1 MFYLGNAASKLPLGK
16 WKAVIRKTGWPISSK
31 TFRTKRDA
39 EDWARN
45 VEDEMVRGVF
55 INRADSHQLTL
66 KAALDR
72 YLSEITPT
80 KRATTASRELRRAKT
95 LKDRLG
101 KYSLTALTPDVIANY
116 RDDRTKEGQ
125 SASSVRLDLALLS
138 HLYTTAIRE
147 WRLGIVYNPV
157 SLVRKPSPPPGRER
171 RLRPAEEKL
180 LIKACSEHS
189 NPMLGWMVKLALY
202 TGMRQGEIQSLTLDQ
217 VDLKRRVIRLNETK
231 NGSAR
236 TVPLTKQAVKVMRA
250 AVKNPVRP
258 EDTELVFF
266 GEPGR
271 DGQRRGHDFKR
282 GMVYRRA
289 QREDQRVSVSRFA
302 PRGRIATR
310 RSGLERSG
318 SRVDLGAQ
326 VDADAAPLHAP
337 AGRGSRQAARRSR
350 GSLTARSG
358 SRRVRA
364 FAQNRHR
371 WSDFRGPSLSR
382 AESIFCVV
390 WRGV

>member
-1 MFYLGNAASKLPLGK
+1 MATLIKTSAGK
-16 WKAVIRKTGWPISSK
+16 WKSIVRKTGWPITSK

-55 INRADSHQLTL
+55 INRADSHHLTL

-95 LKDRLG
+95 LKERLG
-101 KYSLTALTPDVIANY
+101 KYSLTALTPDVIARY
-116 RDDRTKEGQ
+116 RDARLKEGQ

-157 SLVRKPSPPPGRER
+157 SLVRKPSPPPGRDR

-180 LIKACSEHS
+180 LLKACDQHS
-189 NPMLGWMVKLALY
+189 NPMLGWIVRLALY
-202 TGMRQGEIQSLTLDQ
+202 TGMRQGEIQSLMLDQ
-217 VDLKRRVIRLNETK
+217 VDLKHRVVRLTETK

-236 TVPLTKQAVKVMRA
+236 TVPLSKQAMKMMRA

-258 EDTELVFF
+258 EDTDLVFF

-271 DGQRRGHDFKR
+271 DGQRRGYDFK
-282 GMVYRRA
+282 VA
-289 QREDQRVSVSRFA
+289 WFAAVREAKLKGFRFHDLRHEAVSRLVEA
-302 PRGRIATR
+302 GLSDQEAASISGHKSMQMLR
-310 RSGLERSG
+310 RYTHL
-318 SRVDLGAQ
+318 
-326 VDADAAPLHAP
+326 
-337 AGRGSRQAARRSR
+337 
-350 GSLTARSG
+350 
-358 SRRVRA
+358 
-364 FAQNRHR
+364 
-371 WSDFRGPSLSR
+371 R
-382 AESIFCVV
+382 AEDLVKRLDQAGI
-390 WRGV
+390 R